1 MSIKIKLPFFIL
13 LAMLCNFLL
22 IVGYYHFYLSTQI
35 SETSNEVQEELQKE
49 TDRISAELKNRGDAV
64 ARLEKISETEHLLI
78 LVQDETGNILFQ
90 SGNKM
95 GVKFEH
101 RASALFPFQGKICIL
116 QIIKGV
122 SITNLSAFQN
132 AHDLLTTEL
141 GIIFIVLVLSGVYI
155 YVRYAKQVVSLQKKM
170 ERYQSGIRPER
181 VKRRDEIGQLQNRF
195 ADLTDALEEEKQK
208 QDRIIV
214 SISHDIKTPLTSVM
228 GYAERLKKK
237 SLTEEKREQYVDTI
251 YRKSVVIKSLIDD
264 FDEYLSY
271 HAPSSLRKQLITVE
285 QLGQVLQLEYGEELR
300 ERGVPFS
307 LKIGCP
313 QVKLA
318 VDLSKIRRVFGNLI
332 DNSLNHRSKT
342 PLEISVVC
350 KREDSSVIFS
360 VEDNGTG
367 VKNEEELRKIFEP
380 FFTSDKAR
388 TFAGLGLSICQEIIE
403 AHGGS
408 ICAENRREGGLR
420 VIFCLPEECGTG
432 RHLINK
438 KNS

>member
-1 MSIKIKLPFFIL
+1 MSIKIKLPFFVL

-35 SETSNEVQEELQKE
+35 SETSNEVQDELQRDA
-49 TDRISAELKNRGDAV
+49 DRISAELKNRGDA
-64 ARLEKISETEHLLI
+64 ADRLQEISEKEHLLI
-78 LVQDETGNILFQ
+78 RISDETGNVLIQ
-90 SGNKM
+90 KGNET

-101 RASALFPFQGKICIL
+101 RASALFPFEGKVCLL
-116 QIIKGV
+116 QLTKGV
-122 SITNLSAFQN
+122 SITNLSAFQIAQN
-132 AHDLLTTEL
+132 LLTTEL
-141 GIIFIVLVLSGVYI
+141 GIIFIVLLLSGVYI
-155 YVRYAKQVVSLQKKM
+155 YLRYAKQVVALQKKM

-208 QDRIIV
+208 EDRIIV

-228 GYAERLKKK
+228 GYAERLKKR

-251 YRKSVVIKSLIDD
+251 YRKSLAIKSLIDD

-271 HAPSSLRKQLITVE
+271 HAPSSLRKQLITAE
-285 QLGQVLQLEYGEELR
+285 QLGQILQVDYGEELR
-300 ERGVPFS
+300 ERGASFS
-307 LKIGCP
+307 LRIGCP
-313 QVKLA
+313 QAELA

-332 DNSLNHRSKT
+332 DNSLKHRSEK
-342 PLEISVVC
+342 PLEISTDC
-350 KREDSSVIFS
+350 ERAEDGIVFS

-367 VKNEEELRKIFEP
+367 VKDEEDLRKIFEP
-380 FFTSDKAR
+380 FYTSDKAR
-388 TFAGLGLSICQEIIE
+388 TFAGLGLSICREIIE

-420 VIFCLPEECGTG
+420 IIIRLPQENGTSRG
-432 RHLINK
+432 PS
-438 KNS
+438 KN